1 MAKSPSPRAE
11 AERRQGAA
19 RGGEPWLEEAD
30 YEEAPTQ
37 TLIGRRA
44 VIWLIAA
51 LLLLVAL
58 VAAGLF
64 LVTGRA
70 DAPIDVP
77 TGDIPLVASPGPWKV
92 PAQGPGADGVPVE
105 GQGQIVFPTGEGL
118 EPEAEIDPDRLPE
131 EPVPLPS
138 PGEAPRDLLGE
149 IGEEA
154 GLPASG
160 AVAPPAPA
168 RPAPA
173 PPAPQSGTSAAAPV
187 APRATGEEAAP
198 AGPVGTIQL
207 GAFSSDARAR
217 AAWKEMSGR
226 FPYLGQFTPAVTSV
240 ARDGGQTLWRLR
252 ATGPDPQGVCNRLKI
267 AGEECAVVR

>member
-1 MAKSPSPRAE
+1 MAKLPSPRVE
-11 AERRQGAA
+11 AERRRSEA
-19 RGGEPWLEEAD
+19 RGGEPWLEESD
-30 YEEAPTQ
+30 FEDAPTQ

-44 VIWLIAA
+44 VIWLIVA
-51 LLLLVAL
+51 LMVLIGL

-92 PAQGPGADGVPVE
+92 PAEGPGADGVPVE

-149 IGEEA
+149 LADDAAPPG
-154 GLPASG
+154 GG
-160 AVAPPAPA
+160 AVTPTVPA

-173 PPAPQSGTSAAAPV
+173 PQPGTASAPPAAERTKEQ
-187 APRATGEEAAP
+187 EMAP

-217 AAWKEMSGR
+217 AAWKEVAGR
-226 FPYLGQFTPAVTSV
+226 FPYLGPFTPAVTSV
-240 ARDGGQTLWRLR
+240 AREGGQTLWRLR
-252 ATGPDPQGVCNRLKI
+252 ATGPDPQDVCNRLKI

>member
-11 AERRQGAA
+11 AERRQAA
-19 RGGEPWLEEAD
+19 TRGGEPWLEEAD
-30 YEEAPTQ
+30 DEDPPTE

-44 VIWLIAA
+44 VVWLIAA
-51 LLLLVAL
+51 LLLLVSL

-77 TGDIPLVASPGPWKV
+77 VGDIPLVTSPGPWKV

-118 EPEAEIDPDRLPE
+118 EPEAEIDPERLPE

-138 PGEAPRDLLGE
+138 PGEAPRDLLGG

-154 GLPASG
+154 ALPASG
-160 AVAPPAPA
+160 AGAPPQPA

-173 PPAPQSGTSAAAPV
+173 PQAGTGVAAPA
-187 APRATGEEAAP
+187 APRATGEEADP
-198 AGPVGTIQL
+198 AGPIGTIQL
-207 GAFSSDARAR
+207 GAFSSEARAR

-226 FPYLGQFTPAVTSV
+226 FPSLGPFTPAFTPVE
-240 ARDGGQTLWRLR
+240 REGGQTLWRLR
-252 ATGPDPQGVCNRLKI
+252 ASGPDSQGVCNRLKI
-267 AGEECAVVR
+267 AGEECALVR